1 MADAVINP
9 GTVMVHLE
17 DTEIALAAVV
27 GPRWL
32 PGLLAQAS
40 VTILKLDELTL
51 ERWCH
56 SFRYTAWVRY
66 RGSQMRY
73 YSQEAKAI
81 ENNAVEEA

>member
-1 MADAVINP
+1 MADAVVDP

-32 PGLLAQAS
+32 PCFLAQAS

-56 SFRYTAWVRY
+56 SFRYTARVRY

-73 YSQEAKAI
+73 DSQEAKAI
-81 ENNAVEEA
+81 ENNAIEEA

>member
-1 MADAVINP
+1 
-9 GTVMVHLE
+9 MVHLE
-17 DTEIALAAVV
+17 DTEIALATVV

-81 ENNAVEEA
+81 EDGTVEEA